1 MTSKRRALRAASA
14 LACFL
19 LSACASFG
27 VAPAFQPIDGEKEE
41 MRALVERA
49 IGEAHVRQTLRAV
62 GKLRVAGPGGS
73 GNVKQVILVERPARL
88 RLESLNVLGQAATL
102 LVTDGER
109 YSFFDGKTLAG
120 GVVSAEI
127 LHDRLGLAFAPAEAA
142 GALLA
147 APKPVAWPPRAI
159 LARGAEREVSF
170 ADQTLR
176 FADGGELA
184 AIESLDASGG
194 VLWTAEYA
202 TWRDVPGG
210 RYPFNVV
217 LSFPE
222 TQLRAEL
229 ELSAV
234 ELNPALDAS
243 LFRVAATALP

>member
-1 MTSKRRALRAASA
+1 VKAIRKLPRATRL
-14 LACFL
+14 LACL
-19 LSACASFG
+19 LFASCASFER
-27 VAPAFQPIDGEKEE
+27 APAFQPITGEDAP

-49 IGEAHVRQTLRAV
+49 LGEAEVRNGLRAV
-62 GKLRVAGPGGS
+62 GKLHVAGPGGS

-109 YSFFDGKTLAG
+109 YAFFDGKTLDDG
-120 GVVSAEI
+120 DVSDATLRE
-127 LHDRLGLAFAPAEAA
+127 RLGLAFAPEEAA
-142 GALLA
+142 GALLV
-147 APKPVAWPPRAI
+147 APKPVVWPPRAI

-170 ADQTLR
+170 ADQRLR
-176 FADGGELA
+176 FADGGELS

-202 TWRDVPGG
+202 TWREVPGG
-210 RYPFNVV
+210 RYPFSVV
-217 LSFPE
+217 LSFPG

-234 ELNPALDAS
+234 ELNPKLEAS
-243 LFRVAATALP
+243 LFRVPGGALP